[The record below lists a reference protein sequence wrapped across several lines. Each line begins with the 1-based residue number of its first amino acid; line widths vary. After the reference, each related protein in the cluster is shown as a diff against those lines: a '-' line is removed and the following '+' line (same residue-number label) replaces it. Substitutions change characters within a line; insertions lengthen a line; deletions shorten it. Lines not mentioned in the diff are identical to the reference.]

1 MAKGNFFVLSAPSG
15 TGKTTLIKKLLK
27 KIPNLYFSV
36 SHTTREKREN
46 EREGN
51 DYYFISESKF
61 KEMIKR
67 NKFIEWAKVHNH
79 YYGTSKKEV
88 LKKLNNGKDVLL
100 DIDTKGSQQIKKSFP
115 KSIHI
120 FLLPPSFEELN
131 RRLRGRGDLKE
142 SDILIR
148 LKNAKK
154 EIMKWKNYDYI
165 VVNDKIEETLK
176 LLISIIIST
185 KQKTENQKEKI
196 NSIILS
202 FKKEGR

>member
-1 MAKGNFFVLSAPSG
+1 
-15 TGKTTLIKKLLK
+15 
-27 KIPNLYFSV
+27 
-36 SHTTREKREN
+36 
-46 EREGN
+46 
-51 DYYFISESKF
+51 
-61 KEMIKR
+61 MIER

-79 YYGTSKKEV
+79 YYGTSKEEV

-100 DIDTKGSQQIKKSFP
+100 DIDTKGSQQIKKIFP

-176 LLISIIIST
+176 LLISIIISS

>member
-1 MAKGNFFVLSAPSG
+1 
-15 TGKTTLIKKLLK
+15 
-27 KIPNLYFSV
+27 
-36 SHTTREKREN
+36 
-46 EREGN
+46 
-51 DYYFISESKF
+51 
-61 KEMIKR
+61 
-67 NKFIEWAKVHNH
+67 
-79 YYGTSKKEV
+79 
-88 LKKLNNGKDVLL
+88 
-100 DIDTKGSQQIKKSFP
+100 
-115 KSIHI
+115 
-120 FLLPPSFEELN
+120 LLPPSFEELN